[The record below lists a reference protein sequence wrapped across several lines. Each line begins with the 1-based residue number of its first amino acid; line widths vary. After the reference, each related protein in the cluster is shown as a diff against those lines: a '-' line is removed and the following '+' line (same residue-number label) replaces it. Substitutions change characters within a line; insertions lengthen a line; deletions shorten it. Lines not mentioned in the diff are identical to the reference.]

1 MAFIPA
7 IIGIIASA
15 TSTVAGI
22 ASTVGGAIAS
32 TVGEVAGSVA
42 GISASVVDSVTS
54 SASAAISALGS
65 GAGDLFDFLNKAI
78 DAAGQ
83 VEKSVV
89 SPIAGFIDKVSAFV
103 NKINDE
109 LVKPITDSVLTT
121 YTAVE
126 NLIGE
131 LHADVHGGI
140 KGILAIPDAIAG
152 ALTAVDAQL
161 GRAMQELGLA
171 NKEVVT
177 GSLLPGMG
185 TIFTGPLGSI
195 ATAASGLS
203 GSKLNL
209 LDQIGRVQL
218 SNCLDSSVFE
228 TKLESVTGALKAN
241 EGIVGEFGR
250 LLMTIFWVLPYLA
263 ESVRNDIACFAQTV
277 NEKNPVELLGL
288 SQIVRAQYR
297 GILSAESAAN
307 EAAKLGL
314 SADRLKVLRENEAF
328 LPGPSDAFTMLFR
341 GVISQEQLDSVLS
354 RQALSPSDIAALQSI
369 YLDPPSAR
377 ETLGLYARKQAG
389 EANFLP
395 SSLGTPVPGE
405 ITAAYPPRRLSPEQA
420 KLDWLAHWK
429 IPQLEWWFTAW
440 ARGMRTREE
449 FQLAAQAENIP
460 PDVIDDMIPVFQET
474 IQLWM
479 VPDILAAGLMD
490 EAAALAYLHYI
501 GVGDSD
507 SRILIQWGK
516 SKAKAPKAAQAGD
529 LAKLSAGV
537 AGTMYADGI
546 IDQPTY
552 TEILLEHGYSPDA
565 AKLTIQ
571 LETQKAALA
580 ARKTFVTGLVDEVN
594 AGVLAEQDAISR
606 MFAAG
611 LTTAEVAAATVR
623 LKSAKAAKAKF
634 PSQAELDAFRKNA
647 IIDQAAWSAGYGV
660 IGFDD
665 TWIAAFDALG
675 KAKNEW
681 A

>member
-1 MAFIPA
+1 MGFIPA

-54 SASAAISALGS
+54 SASAAISALGG
-65 GAGDLFDFLNKAI
+65 GAGDLFNFLNKAI
-78 DAAGQ
+78 DSAGQ

-89 SPIAGFIDKVSAFV
+89 SPIAGFIDKVSTFV

-185 TIFTGPLGSI
+185 TIFSGPLGSI

-209 LDQIGRVQL
+209 LSEIGQVQL
-218 SNCLDSSVFE
+218 SNCLDSSVFQS
-228 TKLESVTGALKAN
+228 KLERATNALSEN
-241 EGIVGEFGR
+241 QGIVGEFGR
-250 LLMTIFWVLPYLA
+250 LLMTLFWALPYLA
-263 ESVRNDIACFAQTV
+263 ESVKNDITCFAQSV

-288 SQIVRAQYR
+288 AQIVRAQYR
-297 GILSAESAAN
+297 GILSASEAST
-307 EAAKLGL
+307 EAARLGL
-314 SADRLKVLRENEAF
+314 SSDRLKVLRENEAF
-328 LPGPSDAFTMLFR
+328 LPGPSDAFTMFFR
-341 GVISQEQLDSVLS
+341 GVIQQDQLDAVLS
-354 RQALSPSDIAALQSI
+354 KQALSPSDIAALQAI
-369 YLDPPSAR
+369 FIEPVSAR

-395 SSLGTPVPGE
+395 SSLGAPVPGE
-405 ITAAYPPRRLSPEQA
+405 ITAAYPPRRLSPDQA

-440 ARGMRTREE
+440 SRGMRTKEE

-460 PDVIDDMIPVFQET
+460 PDVIDDMIPIFQET

-479 VPDILAAGLMD
+479 IPDILAAGLMSD
-490 EAAALAYLHYI
+490 AEALAYLHYI

-507 SRILIQWGK
+507 AIILLKWGQ
-516 SKAKAPKAAQAGD
+516 SKAKAPVAAQAAD
-529 LAKLSAGV
+529 LAKISTGV

-546 IDQPTY
+546 IDQATY
-552 TEILLEHGYSPDA
+552 NEILLEHGYSPDA
-565 AKLTIQ
+565 AALTIQ
-571 LETQKAALA
+571 LEGQKAALA

-594 AGVLAEQDAISR
+594 AGVLSEQDAISR
-606 MFAAG
+606 LFAQGFTA
-611 LTTAEVAAATVR
+611 AEVAAATIRIKTV
-623 LKSAKAAKAKF
+623 KTAKAKF
-634 PSQAELDAFRKNA
+634 PSQAELDAFRKNG
-647 IIDQAAWSAGYGV
+647 IIDQSAWASGYGV
-660 IGFDD
+660 LGYAD
-665 TWIAAFDALG
+665 TWISAFDALG

-681 A
+681 S